1 MENEDLYIALTIFL
15 KLFKNRPNHLAK
27 FLLDNNVLTEDIIK
41 KLKNSDKLKKM
52 RSEDIEE
59 INNMN
64 FKDISQMDNF
74 YNSFI
79 DDINQLYYNKNIEE
93 ITKELNDK
101 LDKLVTE
108 EEYVKAAKLRD
119 YMKRNK
125 IKRIN

>member
-1 MENEDLYIALTIFL
+1 MENEDLYTALTIFL

-52 RSEDIEE
+52 RSDDIKE

-79 DDINQLYYNKNIEE
+79 DDINQLYHNKNIEE

-108 EEYVKAAKLRD
+108 EEYIKAAKLRD

>member
-108 EEYVKAAKLRD
+108 EEYIKAAKLRD